1 MPGQLQR
8 VQGIVMGTIAISQ
21 CSDLDYYSL
30 DQSGSTS
37 VMQICFQESQNIAQ
51 NKEN

>member
-1 MPGQLQR
+1 MPGQLHR
-8 VQGIVMGTIAISQ
+8 AQGIVMGTIAISQ

-37 VMQICFQESQNIAQ
+37 IMQLWFQESLNIAQ